1 MSRIKVRSL
10 NVSYPPHYI
19 GNRYGTLPSV
29 STVPACPNSIDVQ
42 VFKSE
47 LTNKKREQL
56 NKFFTR
62 WDQFISMFRIWI
74 RIQFAPWIRMRLRV
88 RIQVAVLY
96 INYKSGDKFVWYLN
110 FLTVLLDVLKDRGPG
125 SAGRRIKFASEIRIC
140 ILPMPEV
147 GSDVRLI
154 FKANV
159 SHWSV

>member
-56 NKFFTR
+56 NKFFY
-62 WDQFISMFRIWI
+62 
-74 RIQFAPWIRMRLRV
+74 ALRS
-88 RIQVAVLY
+88 IY
-96 INYKSGDKFVWYLN
+96 INVSN
-110 FLTVLLDVLKDRGPG
+110 LDSHSVCPLDTNAAK
-125 SAGRRIKFASEIRIC
+125 
-140 ILPMPEV
+140 
-147 GSDVRLI
+147 GSDPGGGVVHKLQI
-154 FKANV
+154 
-159 SHWSV
+159 W